1 MKKGRRAAPGRAPAA
16 PRREDGPS
24 DPIRARDEAGSAVAF
39 DAIEEPLSGRRGPI
53 ALGLAA
59 LAVATAVIAAT
70 ALLAWPIL
78 TAGYLSDDWAML
90 FFARHAGLRDTLVS
104 FFPPRA
110 DSPHAGFFR
119 PLGLLLW
126 QLAIPPFAGTPPPA
140 LPQHLLSLAFHAGS
154 TVLVVA
160 LARARLSWA
169 ASLLAGA
176 LFALFPT
183 HGECLGWIS
192 ARFDLAATFFGL
204 VAILLCSRDGARAS
218 ALGAGALL
226 LGLLT
231 KESVLVVPALLVLY
245 VWWLA
250 PPDAVRRLAT
260 SLPLMAAS
268 TAVYLLVRFRA
279 LGGLGGHLRDGVPI
293 ALGAGWSNVLD
304 LLRGCLGLIAL
315 PFRWRFLMGAGA
327 DLPRSGW
334 LLAAALA
341 AASTGLFARAPRS
354 GSRPA
359 APRGLAFGALWA
371 LAALSVTLGADR
383 WNEATFEA
391 TRYLY
396 LPAVGV
402 CLALG
407 ALTDRIARRWL
418 VAIPAFLMLTLFA
431 STVRASLI
439 RWRAA
444 ADRAAS
450 IVWDV
455 RRQVPAPVHGTK
467 LALPPLPDNVGGA
480 FVFRN
485 GIEEAMRLT
494 FDDWSLTV
502 NPAVTLYPGRFAVF
516 AWEGEHL
523 VLTMQRQDGEGPSS
537 PGPRP
542 PLQPWR

>member
-1 MKKGRRAAPGRAPAA
+1 MTRGRRDGPGRAPGPAA
-16 PRREDGPS
+16 
-24 DPIRARDEAGSAVAF
+24 SAVAT
-39 DAIEEPLSGRRGPI
+39 
-53 ALGLAA
+53 ALTAATAVTAATA
-59 LAVATAVIAAT
+59 LAVATVV
-70 ALLAWPIL
+70 LSWPIL
-78 TAGYLSDDWAML
+78 TAGYLSDDWVML

-110 DSPHAGFFR
+110 DVAHGGFFR

-126 QLAIPPFAGTPPPA
+126 QLAIPPFAGSPPPA
-140 LPQHLLSLAFHAGS
+140 LPQHLLSLAFHVGS
-154 TVLVVA
+154 TLLVVA

-176 LFALFPT
+176 FFGLFPT
-183 HGECLGWIS
+183 HGECLGWMS
-192 ARFDLAATFFGL
+192 ARFDLAATFFAL
-204 VAILLCSRDGARAS
+204 LAILLCSRGGARAS

-245 VWWLA
+245 VWWQA
-250 PPDAVRRLAT
+250 PPDAVRRVAT
-260 SLPLMAAS
+260 SLPPMAAS
-268 TAVYLLVRFRA
+268 TTLYLLVRFRA

-293 ALGAGWSNVLD
+293 ALGAGWSNFQD
-304 LLRGCLGLIAL
+304 LLMGGLGLISL
-315 PFRWRFLMGAGA
+315 PFRWRFLLGAGA
-327 DLPRSGW
+327 DQPASGW
-334 LLAAALA
+334 LLSATLGAAAIGLVVR
-341 AASTGLFARAPRS
+341 ASRN

-359 APRGLAFGALWA
+359 TLRGVAFGALWA
-371 LAALSVTLGADR
+371 LVALSITLGAAR
-383 WNEATFEA
+383 WDEATFEA

-402 CLALG
+402 CVALG
-407 ALTDRIARRWL
+407 ALADRIARRWL
-418 VAIPAFLMLTLFA
+418 IALPAFVMLTLFA
-431 STVRASLI
+431 TTLRASLV

-450 IVWDV
+450 IVRDV

-467 LALPPLPDNVGGA
+467 LALPPLPDNLGGA

-537 PGPRP
+537 VGPRP